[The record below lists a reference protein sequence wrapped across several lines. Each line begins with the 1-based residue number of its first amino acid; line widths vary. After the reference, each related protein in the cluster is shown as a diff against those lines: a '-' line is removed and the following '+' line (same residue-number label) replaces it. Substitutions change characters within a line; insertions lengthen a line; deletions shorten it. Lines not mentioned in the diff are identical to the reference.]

1 MKKVLFACWTFLV
14 NVFESAFVTPIALD
28 GPIHGKMAKIKFSM
42 IVSDMRNKLNGSV
55 FSKNRAGSYVR
66 NKVTPVNPQTS
77 FQTAVRGALT
87 AASQSWRTLTQAQR
101 DAWNT
106 AVQNFTKTDIF
117 GDIKTPSGINLYN
130 ALYLNANTIS
140 AVPLTSPPPLSSSP
154 EVPDVALTA
163 DSAPQ
168 TFTITSSLG
177 AVPAGAD
184 WVVFATSNQSAGREF
199 VKNQYRVITVL
210 AGGTALPYAG
220 IADYTAKFGALVAGA
235 KVGMMVKA
243 IDNTTF
249 VAGPSTSVLE
259 VVL

>member
-1 MKKVLFACWTFLV
+1 
-14 NVFESAFVTPIALD
+14 
-28 GPIHGKMAKIKFSM
+28 MAKIKFSM

-77 FQTAVRGALT
+77 FQNAVRGALT
-87 AASQSWRTLTQAQR
+87 AASQSWRTLTQSQR
-101 DAWNT
+101 DAWQG

-130 ALYLNANTIS
+130 ALYLNASTLG
-140 AVPLTSPPPLSSSP
+140 AVPLTTPPPLSSSP
-154 EVPDVALTA
+154 GVPDIGLTV

-168 TFTITSSLG
+168 TFTITSGLG
-177 AVPAGAD
+177 AVPAGED
-184 WVVFATSNQSAGREF
+184 WVIFGTNGQSAGREF
-199 VKNQYRVITVL
+199 VKNQYRVVTVL

-220 IADYTAKFGALVAGA
+220 ITPYTNKFGALVAGT
-235 KVGMMVKA
+235 KVGVKVKA

-249 VAGPSTSVLE
+249 VAGPSSTALEIVL
-259 VVL
+259 